1 MTSRSAND
9 SKRRPGGRSA
19 RVRQAVLDA
28 AFAELGE
35 KGYGGLSIEAVA
47 QRSGVAK
54 TTVYRRWPTRDELV
68 ADALDSRSDR
78 NEPVPDTGTLR
89 GDLKEFCEGVR
100 DKLTSNHGK
109 AMLKSLVAAVDQSP
123 EIIETVE
130 RFWRER
136 RDVGGYLIER
146 WIRRGVLRPETD
158 ADLLVE
164 VILAPIYLRVLLP
177 GGPLTGDVLTGFI
190 DLALDGVV
198 EDVTPG
204 RISTDQASATASDAA
219 GVGRVASRDCCKSEA
234 VSPRGVSI
242 LSGQLHR

>member
-1 MTSRSAND
+1 MSSSN

-47 QRSGVAK
+47 LRSGVAK

-78 NEPVPDTGTLR
+78 YEPIPETGSLR
-89 GDLKEFCEGVR
+89 GDLAEFCEGVR
-100 DKLTSNHGK
+100 AKLTSNHGK

-123 EIIETVE
+123 EIVETVQ

-136 RDVGGYLIER
+136 RDVGGYLVER

-164 VILAPIYLRVLLP
+164 VLLAPIYLRVLLP
-177 GGPLTGDVLTGFI
+177 GGPLSGDVLEGFI
-190 DLALDGVV
+190 DLALHGVL
-198 EDVTPG
+198 EDVVPG
-204 RISTDQASATASDAA
+204 VTITDQSSATASDTAR
-219 GVGRVASRDCCKSEA
+219 VDRMGRANTT
-234 VSPRGVSI
+234 
-242 LSGQLHR
+242 

>member
-1 MTSRSAND
+1 VSLKSGGD

-47 QRSGVAK
+47 VRSGVAK

-78 NEPVPDTGTLR
+78 YEPVPDTGSLR

-100 DKLTSNHGK
+100 AKLTSNHGK

-123 EIIETVE
+123 EIVETVQ

-136 RDVGGYLIER
+136 RDVGGQLVER
-146 WIRRGVLRPETD
+146 WIRKGVLRPGTD
-158 ADLLVE
+158 VDLLVE
-164 VILAPIYLRVLLP
+164 AILAPIYLRVLLP
-177 GGPLTGDVLTGFI
+177 GGPLTENVLEGFI
-190 DLALDGVV
+190 DIALDGVRD
-198 EDVTPG
+198 DVAHG
-204 RISTDQASATASDAA
+204 RTITDEVSATASDST
-219 GVGRVASRDCCKSEA
+219 GFDRTGTSSTT
-234 VSPRGVSI
+234 
-242 LSGQLHR
+242 

>member
-1 MTSRSAND
+1 MTVSPRGAND

-68 ADALDSRSDR
+68 AAALDSRSDR
-78 NEPVPDTGTLR
+78 NEPIPDTGSLR

-100 DKLTSNHGK
+100 AKLTSNHGK

-123 EIIETVE
+123 EIIETVD

-136 RDVGGYLIER
+136 RDVGGDLIN
-146 WIRRGVLRPETD
+146 RGILPGGLRPATR

-164 VILAPIYLRVLLP
+164 FISPPHYLRVLLP
-177 GGPLTGDVLTGFI
+177 GGPLTGEVLEGFI
-190 DLALDGVV
+190 DLALHGVL
-198 EDVTPG
+198 EDDVPG
-204 RISTDQASATASDAA
+204 ARQ
-219 GVGRVASRDCCKSEA
+219 R
-234 VSPRGVSI
+234 
-242 LSGQLHR
+242 

>member
-1 MTSRSAND
+1 MLLEDRAVSAGPTND
-9 SKRRPGGRSA
+9 ARRRPGGRSA

-35 KGYGGLSIEAVA
+35 KGYRGLSIEAVA
-47 QRSGVAK
+47 LRSGVAK

-78 NEPVPDTGTLR
+78 YEPVPDTGSLR

-100 DKLTSNHGK
+100 AKLTSNHGK

-123 EIIETVE
+123 EIVETVQ
-130 RFWRER
+130 RFWRGR
-136 RDVGGYLIER
+136 RDVGGYLIQR

-164 VILAPIYLRVLLP
+164 LILAPIYLRVLLP
-177 GGPLTGDVLTGFI
+177 GGPLTEDVLESFI
-190 DLALDGVV
+190 DLALDGVLAA
-198 EDVTPG
+198 TPP
-204 RISTDQASATASDAA
+204 APAPA
-219 GVGRVASRDCCKSEA
+219 
-234 VSPRGVSI
+234 
-242 LSGQLHR
+242 

>member
-1 MTSRSAND
+1 VSSRSASN

-19 RVRQAVLDA
+19 RIRQAVLDA

-47 QRSGVAK
+47 LRSGVAK

-78 NEPVPDTGTLR
+78 NEPVPDTGSLR

-100 DKLTSNHGK
+100 AKLTSNHGK

-123 EIIETVE
+123 EITNTVE

-136 RDVGGYLIER
+136 RDVGGHLIER
-146 WIRRGVLRPETD
+146 WIRRGVMRPETD
-158 ADLLVE
+158 ADVLVE
-164 VILAPIYLRVLLP
+164 AILAPIYLRVLLP
-177 GGPLTGDVLTGFI
+177 GGPLTGDVLERFI
-190 DLALDGVV
+190 DLALDGVL
-198 EDVTPG
+198 EDVAPG
-204 RISTDQASATASDAA
+204 RTITDKASATASDAT
-219 GVGRVASRDCCKSEA
+219 GVERTGRANTT
-234 VSPRGVSI
+234 
-242 LSGQLHR
+242 

>member
-1 MTSRSAND
+1 MSSD

-47 QRSGVAK
+47 LRSGVAK

-78 NEPVPDTGTLR
+78 YEPVPDTGSLR

-100 DKLTSNHGK
+100 AKLTSNHGK

-123 EIIETVE
+123 EVIETVQ

-136 RDVGGYLIER
+136 RDVGGRLVER
-146 WIRRGVLRPETD
+146 WIRKGVLRPETD

-177 GGPLTGDVLTGFI
+177 GGPLTADVLEGFI
-190 DLALDGVV
+190 DLALDGVL
-198 EDVTPG
+198 EAAAPG
-204 RISTDQASATASDAA
+204 RTIIDQATATASESA
-219 GVGRVASRDCCKSEA
+219 
-234 VSPRGVSI
+234 I
-242 LSGQLHR
+242 

>member
-1 MTSRSAND
+1 VSSGSAND
-9 SKRRPGGRSA
+9 SRRRPGGRSA

-78 NEPVPDTGTLR
+78 YEPVPDTGSLR

-100 DKLTSNHGK
+100 AKLTSNHGK
-109 AMLKSLVAAVDQSP
+109 AILKSLVAAVDQSP
-123 EIIETVE
+123 EIVETVQ

-136 RDVGGYLIER
+136 RDVGGNLVER
-146 WIRRGVLRPETD
+146 WIRRGVLRPETE

-164 VILAPIYLRVLLP
+164 LILAPIYLRVLLP
-177 GGPLTGDVLTGFI
+177 GGPLTGEVLEGFI
-190 DLALDGVV
+190 ELALHGVL
-198 EDVTPG
+198 EDDVPG
-204 RISTDQASATASDAA
+204 ARQ
-219 GVGRVASRDCCKSEA
+219 R
-234 VSPRGVSI
+234 
-242 LSGQLHR
+242 

>member
-1 MTSRSAND
+1 MSSLRAND

-35 KGYGGLSIEAVA
+35 KGYAGLSIEAVA

-68 ADALDSRSDR
+68 ADALASRSDR
-78 NEPVPDTGTLR
+78 YEPIPDTGSLR

-100 DKLTSNHGK
+100 AKLTSNHGK

-123 EIIETVE
+123 EIVETVQ

-136 RDVGGYLIER
+136 RDVGGNLVER
-146 WIRRGVLRPETD
+146 WIRRGVLRPETE

-164 VILAPIYLRVLLP
+164 AILAPIYLRVLLP
-177 GGPLTGDVLTGFI
+177 GGPLSGDVLERFI
-190 DLALDGVV
+190 DVAIDGVV
-198 EDVTPG
+198 
-204 RISTDQASATASDAA
+204 
-219 GVGRVASRDCCKSEA
+219 
-234 VSPRGVSI
+234 PRGGS
-242 LSGQLHR
+242 

>member
-1 MTSRSAND
+1 MSSPSANE

-19 RVRQAVLDA
+19 RVRRAVLDA

-47 QRSGVAK
+47 LRSGVAK

-78 NEPVPDTGTLR
+78 YEHVPDTGSLR
-89 GDLKEFCEGVR
+89 GDLKDFCEGVR
-100 DKLTSNHGK
+100 AKLTSNHGK

-123 EIIETVE
+123 EVVETVQ

-136 RDVGGYLIER
+136 LDVGGNLIER
-146 WIRRGVLRPETD
+146 WTRRGVLRPDTD

-177 GGPLTGDVLTGFI
+177 GGPLTTDVLEGFI
-190 DLALDGVV
+190 DLALDGVL
-198 EDVTPG
+198 EDGVLGPT
-204 RISTDQASATASDAA
+204 ITDQAIATASDAA
-219 GVGRVASRDCCKSEA
+219 SADPTGRANA
-234 VSPRGVSI
+234 T
-242 LSGQLHR
+242 

>member
-1 MTSRSAND
+1 MSSKSAGD

-47 QRSGVAK
+47 LRSGVAK

-78 NEPVPDTGTLR
+78 YEPIPDTGSLR

-100 DKLTSNHGK
+100 AKLTSNHGK

-123 EIIETVE
+123 EIVETVQ
-130 RFWRER
+130 RFWRGR

-146 WIRRGVLRPETD
+146 WIRRGVLRSETD

-164 VILAPIYLRVLLP
+164 LILAPIYLRVLLP
-177 GGPLTGDVLTGFI
+177 GGPLTEDVLASFI
-190 DLALDGVV
+190 DLALDGVLAA
-198 EDVTPG
+198 TPP
-204 RISTDQASATASDAA
+204 APAPA
-219 GVGRVASRDCCKSEA
+219 
-234 VSPRGVSI
+234 
-242 LSGQLHR
+242 

>member
-1 MTSRSAND
+1 MSSPNANN

-78 NEPVPDTGTLR
+78 NERIPDTGSIR

-100 DKLTSNHGK
+100 AKLTSNHGK

-123 EIIETVE
+123 EIVETVE

-136 RDVGGYLIER
+136 RDVGGDLIER

-158 ADLLVE
+158 SDLLVE
-164 VILAPIYLRVLLP
+164 AILAPIYLRVLLP
-177 GGPLTGDVLTGFI
+177 GGPLTRDVLEGFI
-190 DLALDGVV
+190 DLALDGVL
-198 EDVTPG
+198 EDVASG
-204 RISTDQASATASDAA
+204 RSITDEASAAASDAA
-219 GVGRVASRDCCKSEA
+219 GVDQTERANTT
-234 VSPRGVSI
+234 
-242 LSGQLHR
+242 